1 MTENLIQS
9 DVKNGQTP
17 VSAEV
22 QATILIHGDD
32 TIPYELLVLLLQTVF
47 ELSQEL
53 AEHIASITAT
63 QGSARVV
70 TRSRSEAEELTNM
83 ARAAALLNGFPLMLS
98 LEQNPHSSTREW
110 RYTIIRCGLCTI
122 LLLCAVSLAIADG
135 AGGITFYNILAR

>member
-1 MTENLIQS
+1 MAKNLIQS
-9 DVKNGQTP
+9 DVKNGQTS

-22 QATILIHGDD
+22 EATILIHCDG
-32 TIPYELLVLLLQTVF
+32 TPPYKFLTLLLQTVF

-53 AEHIASITAT
+53 AEHIASVAST

-70 TRSRSEAEELTNM
+70 TRSLSEAERLANV
-83 ARAAALLNGFPLMLS
+83 ARAAALLNGFPLLIS
-98 LEQNPHSSTREW
+98 LEQDPHDGAKEW
-110 RYTIIRCGLCTI
+110 RYTIVRCGLCAI